1 MKWFTCAFF
10 WTLVAWA
17 ILNSEVQPM
26 RNLRAFYIALA
37 IVFCALLVV
46 NLIRVRYMGLGWL

>member
-1 MKWFTCAFF
+1 
-10 WTLVAWA
+10 
-17 ILNSEVQPM
+17 M